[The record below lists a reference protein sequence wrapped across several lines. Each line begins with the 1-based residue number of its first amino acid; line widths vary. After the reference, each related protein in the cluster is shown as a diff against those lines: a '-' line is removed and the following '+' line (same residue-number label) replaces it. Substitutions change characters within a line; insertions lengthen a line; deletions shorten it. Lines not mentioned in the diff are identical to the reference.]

1 MISSHGFFLPFF
13 NYSDSLEY
21 QLPGPWVIVSWVAL
35 YDELSWTLMSWV
47 ALRWDTGVLFLF
59 FFVNYPNTQ
68 KCQLPG
74 HLKIIILPKLPKLQ
88 LPHHFFFTK
97 CYGTYWFGRFELK
110 GYPSTEIIPYHN
122 FFRKKITLKVTL
134 VPLIPRLIEK
144 KCKKM
149 GYKLGEPSN
158 RIFGKIWPVRTL

>member
-35 YDELSWTLMSWV
+35 SDELSYTPMRYRSP
-47 ALRWDTGVLFLF
+47 FLIF
-59 FFVNYPNTQ
+59 F
-68 KCQLPG
+68 CE
-74 HLKIIILPKLPKLQ
+74 LPKYPKMPITRTPKNNNITKVTQ
-88 LPHHFFFTK
+88 ITVTTPFFFTK